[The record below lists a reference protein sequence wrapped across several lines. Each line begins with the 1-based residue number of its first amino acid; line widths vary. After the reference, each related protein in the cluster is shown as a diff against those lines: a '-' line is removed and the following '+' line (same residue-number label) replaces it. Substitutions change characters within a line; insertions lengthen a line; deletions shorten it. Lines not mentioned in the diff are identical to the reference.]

1 MVETRFKEIL
11 IKKYSKLIKVIKTQ
25 NLRKIANAKLG
36 KKTPN
41 EYQTKTSPRYNIIKL
56 LKTKDRKEISKAA
69 RKKKKR
75 HFTFK
80 LAIIR
85 PAAK

>member
-36 KKTPN
+36 KKNPKQIPN
-41 EYQTKTSPRYNIIKL
+41 
-56 LKTKDRKEISKAA
+56 
-69 RKKKKR
+69 
-75 HFTFK
+75 
-80 LAIIR
+80 
-85 PAAK
+85 

>member
-36 KKTPN
+36 KKNPN
-41 EYQTKTSPRYNIIKL
+41 KYQTKTSPRYNIIKL
-56 LKTKDRKEISKAA
+56 LKTNDRREISKAA
-69 RKKKKR
+69 RKKK
-75 HFTFK
+75 TFY
-80 LAIIR
+80 L
-85 PAAK
+85 